1 MAPMAND
8 RGRDPLAARGHR
20 VRGADSGHG
29 GIRLTGDEKP
39 VRAGHR
45 RRGWRVLG
53 VLALLA
59 VLVRGL
65 AGAGEPVD
73 QAGAAP
79 EGKPEVR
86 TEVAPEVPPQIPPEI
101 PKEPI
106 NLWPFYDQR
115 YDPVDRAVVTSG
127 LGPIIFSS
135 RAVDGSLQQ
144 RAVRPFYHWRHD
156 AQLDREET
164 ESLYPLMQHTR
175 SEQDTEL
182 QILYV
187 FDIRREGSK
196 PEEREEHSDLFP
208 FYMSGRTETGQRYR
222 WFFPFYGTVYDR
234 LGREEISI
242 VLFPLYLRTR
252 YHGWENVYA
261 PWPFMKWMSGEDGRT
276 GFHLWPLYGEET
288 VPGKSEWHFFLW
300 PFFMSK
306 KSDLDTDNP
315 EESVVALPFVMSIR
329 SPARDTTTYLWPLFT
344 HKVDRE
350 RKFEEWDFPWPLFI
364 ITRGEGRYVT
374 RFLPFFTVERYNL
387 KDLLLVKEMQVTN
400 LAILYPLYIR
410 TIDETATSRAVRDRV
425 LWWLY
430 SDIRETGP
438 DGDARRVDMWP
449 FFRYVRDREGWVT
462 FQAIAPLEAFMPGN
476 ELFERNWSP
485 LWALYTYRRN
495 PQGDRVTSVL
505 WNLVRYEATQ
515 EGWALEV
522 LGPLL
527 AYREQGEDSRLS
539 LLAGALSFE
548 HTGGVHSIH
557 LFRETVLAW
566 RDAPQALAALDPK
579 GGVR

>member
-1 MAPMAND
+1 
-8 RGRDPLAARGHR
+8 
-20 VRGADSGHG
+20 
-29 GIRLTGDEKP
+29 
-39 VRAGHR
+39 VRAGLGR
-45 RRGWRVLG
+45 RRNLLG
-53 VLALLA
+53 LLALLA

-65 AGAGEPVD
+65 AAAGEPID
-73 QAGAAP
+73 PAGAAP
-79 EGKPEVR
+79 EGTPEAR
-86 TEVAPEVPPQIPPEI
+86 AEVAPENPPEV
-101 PKEPI
+101 PKTPL

-144 RAVRPFYHWRHD
+144 RAVRPFYHWQHD
-156 AQLDREET
+156 AQLDRDEV
-164 ESLYPLMQHTR
+164 ESLYPVVQYTR
-175 SEQDTEL
+175 SEQDSQL

-187 FDIRREGSK
+187 FDIRHEGSK
-196 PEEREEHSDLFP
+196 PEEQEEHADLFP
-208 FYMSGRTETGQRYR
+208 FYMSGRTDTGQRYR

-234 LGREEISI
+234 LGRDEISI
-242 VLFPLYLRTR
+242 VLFPLYARSR

-261 PWPFMKWMSGEDGRT
+261 PWPIMKWMSGEDGRT

-288 VPGKSEWHFFLW
+288 VPGKAEWHFLLW

-315 EESVVALPFVMSIR
+315 EESIVALPFVMTIR

-364 ITRGEGRYVT
+364 IARGESRYVT
-374 RFLPFFTVERYNL
+374 RFLPFFTVERYIL
-387 KDLLLVKEMQVTN
+387 KDLMLVKELQTTN

-410 TIDETATSRAVRDRV
+410 TIDETVTSRVVRDRI

-430 SDIRETGP
+430 SDIRQTGP
-438 DGDARRVDMWP
+438 DGDARRVDMLP

-462 FQAIAPLEAFMPGN
+462 FQAIAPFEAVMPGN
-476 ELFERNWSP
+476 EVFERNWSP

-495 PQGDRVTSVL
+495 PQGDQVTSVL

-527 AYREQGEDSRLS
+527 AYRERGEDHRLS

-548 HTGGVHSIH
+548 QAGGLHSIR
-557 LFRETVLAW
+557 LFHETLLAW
-566 RDAPQALAALDPK
+566 RDAPQALAALDPR
-579 GGVR
+579 GGAR